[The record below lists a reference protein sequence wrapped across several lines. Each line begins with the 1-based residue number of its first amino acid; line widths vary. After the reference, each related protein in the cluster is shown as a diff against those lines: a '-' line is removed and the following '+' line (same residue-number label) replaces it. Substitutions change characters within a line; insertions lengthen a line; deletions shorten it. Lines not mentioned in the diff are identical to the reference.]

1 MGNLE
6 TNWKAGKKGNVI
18 IPYSCPVRLP
28 DLLCVCVGGGRG
40 RTRILFSKVS
50 TVRDR
55 DKAQTA
61 AYTDVKSLIFSTCP
75 TLWIPSNPLV
85 VLMS

>member
-1 MGNLE
+1 
-6 TNWKAGKKGNVI
+6 
-18 IPYSCPVRLP
+18 
-28 DLLCVCVGGGRG
+28 VGGGRG